1 MKTFTQAQV
10 LEITMVIVKGIAE
23 HADLDQDELEEYA
36 LSVNKAVIKG
46 LQMAGADLPWIQN
59 IRKN

>member
-10 LEITMVIVKGIAE
+10 LEITMTIVKGIAE
-23 HADLDQDELEEYA
+23 HLDLDQDELERYA
-36 LSVNKAVIKG
+36 LKVNEGVIKG
-46 LQMAGADLPWIQN
+46 LQMAGADLPWIRN